1 MKIGEAVED
10 WNLCDGSIDGF
21 INLDDGL
28 ILIRLLPCEWDF
40 GFSRCLTFDFCDI
53 SLTINVV

>member
-40 GFSRCLTFDFCDI
+40 GFSRCLKFDI
-53 SLTINVV
+53 Y